1 MKTLELHHLN
11 VKELS
16 IQQSKSTDGGTP
28 IALLAA
34 IEIVAFCYGAGYA
47 VGNAIGHALN

>member
-1 MKTLELHHLN
+1 MKTLELSHLN
-11 VKELS
+11 VSELS
-16 IQQSKSTDGGTP
+16 MQQSKSTDGGS

-47 VGNAIGHALN
+47 IGNAIGHALN